1 MPVRKMRKGISN
13 EEEEEND
20 SPIHCPKSF
29 FPFFYPFF
37 QSILA
42 FKETKRT
49 NKRIL
54 NDISWTKILHL
65 PKLTQL
71 FGTHKNYYFHR
82 SEIALFKCL

>member
-1 MPVRKMRKGISN
+1 MRKWISN

-20 SPIHCPKSF
+20 SPIHCPKFF

-65 PKLTQL
+65 SKLTQL
-71 FGTHKNYYFHR
+71 FGTHKNYYFPR